1 MKVNLLLENINA
13 RCKSS
18 ISDVTESQVLL
29 TCREHL
35 NELEHQ
41 VIVCK
46 YTLGLTSAEAAKR
59 LRTAK
64 SRVDN
69 AHITALEKL
78 GRVLQEVED
87 GSRV

>member
-13 RCKSS
+13 RCRSS

-29 TCREHL
+29 MCREHL

-41 VIVCK
+41 VVVCK

-59 LRTAK
+59 LCTAK

-69 AHITALEKL
+69 AYITALEKL
-78 GRVLQEVED
+78 GKLLQEVED